1 MATISTHVLDT
12 ALGRPAEGMRIDL
25 VRLDTEDG
33 AAAMIGGGVTNAD
46 GRITEL
52 LDDQGLFEAGIWRLT
67 FHTGDYHE
75 AAGRSCF
82 YPSVDVVFEVV
93 DDSHHHVPLL
103 VSPSGYSTYRGS

>member
-25 VRLDTEDG
+25 VRLDTDDG
-33 AAAMIGGGVTNAD
+33 AAEHIGGGVTNAD

-52 LDDQGLFEAGIWRLT
+52 LDDAALFAPGVWRLT

-75 AAGRSCF
+75 AGGRPCF
-82 YPSVDVVFEVV
+82 YPNVDVVFEVV
-93 DDSHHHVPLL
+93 DDTHHHVPLL
-103 VSPSGYSTYRGS
+103 TSPYGYSTYRGS